1 MKQKYGDPRPEVI
14 QEVDIPFK
22 KDDLKI
28 QALDLPVE
36 EMSIKELL
44 WHFDYPFW
52 EKEGTN
58 EWNLTPGELIK
69 DPQKEPT
76 HYQRVLSVDLTYPLQ
91 IMRHKGRWLLLDG
104 LHRLTK
110 AYLEGYKTIKVRK
123 VPRSCIL
130 YFKTGNWS
138 DCIIED

>member
-1 MKQKYGDPRPEVI
+1 MKQKCGDPRPKSI
-14 QEVDIPFK
+14 QDVDIPFE

-36 EMSIKELL
+36 EMPIEELL

-52 EKEGTN
+52 EKEGSN
-58 EWNLTPGELIK
+58 EWNLRPWELIK

-76 HYQRVLSVDLTYPLQ
+76 HYRRVLGADLAHPLQ

-110 AYLEGYKTIKVRK
+110 AYLEGQKIVR
-123 VPRSCIL
+123 VRIIPRSAIPQI
-130 YFKTGNWS
+130 KTGEWK
-138 DCIIED
+138 DCVI